1 MHKQKLVVGTRSSQ
15 LALWQADFVIGEL
28 KKKYP
33 ELVVEKLSLI
43 HI

>member
-28 KKKYP
+28 AKNTLSWWWKKD
-33 ELVVEKLSLI
+33 
-43 HI
+43 